1 MIDENLGQDYDL
13 CPELR
18 KGIAYACKEI
28 KVYCEDCEYNNK
40 HYCNKFKRKENVFT
54 GENVFGRNSGVGLK
68 LKNELNIDG
77 KCKHYK
83 KKKSFISKILKI

>member
-28 KVYCEDCEYNNK
+28 KVYCEDCEYNDFLTCK
-40 HYCNKFKRKENVFT
+40 KFKGKTINDYT
-54 GENVFGRNSGVGLK
+54 GDTMKYDTTYKS
-68 LKNELNIDG
+68 ELNIDG